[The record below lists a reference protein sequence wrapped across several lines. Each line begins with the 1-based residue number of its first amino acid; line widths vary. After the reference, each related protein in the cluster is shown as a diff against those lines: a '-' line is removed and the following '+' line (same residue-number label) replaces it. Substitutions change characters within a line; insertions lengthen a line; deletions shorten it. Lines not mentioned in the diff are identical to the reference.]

1 MIATASL
8 ALLLLAGGSPAAAAD
23 STGAAVVTIVVDDGG
38 TKVHNKGATW
48 VSVTPNSEGK
58 TQVLA
63 PGGKAEYGSGAQEPA
78 TTTTTAAASSGSGSG
93 ARNVTAPSLLTPGD
107 GEKVKVKASERG
119 PGQVVLTWT
128 PVAGAREYAVEF
140 SVDNGKPILLK
151 ASGAQAKLPPIP
163 GGKVAW
169 AVRTVG
175 EGTTSE
181 LSDRRWFE
189 LQSEPIKLEAKG
201 GGWK

>member
-1 MIATASL
+1 MTLSTTSL
-8 ALLLLAGGSPAAAAD
+8 ALLLLTSGSPAAAAD
-23 STGAAVVTIVVDDGG
+23 SGGAASLTIEVGDGG

-48 VSVTPNSEGK
+48 VSVTPNGEGK

-63 PGGKAEYGSGAQEPA
+63 PGSKGEYGGSTQEVTTASASGA
-78 TTTTTAAASSGSGSG
+78 AS
-93 ARNVTAPSLLTPGD
+93 RNLAAPSLLSPSD
-107 GEKVKVKASERG
+107 GEKVKVKASDRG
-119 PGQVVLTWT
+119 PGQVVLSWA

-140 SVDNGKPILLK
+140 TVDNGRPILLK
-151 ASGAQAKLPPIP
+151 VSATQAKLPPIP

-175 EGTTSE
+175 EGASSE
-181 LSDRRWFE
+181 LSDKRWFE
-189 LQSEPIKLEAKG
+189 LQAEPIKLEAKG